1 MDEIKKNFSFIKSF
15 NFSRRIIIIC
25 RLMTGGIQFRLF
37 ELGVELHTLPL
48 SFIHINFNYTHL
60 HHNLHHNYHHNFQYT
75 YLLHHNRHN
84 NHYNN
89 RHNKFYY
96 FNFLYYHNHNHHY
109 NCFDFLY
116 FYYFDY

>member
-48 SFIHINFNYTHL
+48 SFIHINFNYIHL
-60 HHNLHHNYHHNFQYT
+60 HHNLHNNYHHNFQYT

-84 NHYNN
+84 NHYNH
-89 RHNKFYY
+89 HNKFYY
-96 FNFLYYHNHNHHY
+96 FNFLYYYNHNHHY